1 MMRKMKV
8 RNFKFIIERN
18 IIMITMASSLLFI
31 FGILVN
37 IPQSYSVTPD
47 FNFAAVGDWGC
58 NSNTDAT
65 AKGIA
70 SESNKNKLGS
80 PELVLGLGDYSYQPT
95 AGCWLTKVG
104 NIDDNMKIAVG
115 NHESTTKLGFNQ
127 YMQKFPFPSNAYYS
141 FDYQNVHFIVMNT
154 ETSYSPNSS
163 QYKFVKSDLAK
174 AINGKNTDWIIVLL
188 HKPLYTSPTSCKIAS
203 CQGIASLRDVYHPIF
218 DKNNVDLILE
228 GHLHDYQRSFPLKY
242 NSKSVTI
249 PIVTTTSTSKYNNP
263 DGGIYVIVGTGGI
276 NFHKLNSQQPFNAKQ
291 QSSSFGHLNIDIT
304 NSGQVLTAK
313 FIQNNGKIFDSF
325 TITK

>member
-1 MMRKMKV
+1 MIRKVKV
-8 RNFKFIIERN
+8 RNFKCIIERN
-18 IIMITMASSLLFI
+18 IMITMASSLLFI

-37 IPQSYSVTPD
+37 IPQAYSVTPD

-65 AKGIA
+65 TKGIG

-95 AGCWLTKVG
+95 ASCWLTKVG

-127 YMQKFPFPSNAYYS
+127 YKQKFPFPSNAYYS

-154 ETSYSPNSS
+154 ETSYSPHSY

-174 AINGKNTDWIIVLL
+174 ATNGKNTEWIIVLL
-188 HKPLYTSPTSCKIAS
+188 HKPLYTSPTSCKITS
-203 CQGIASLRDVYHPIF
+203 CQGSASLRDAYHPIF
-218 DKNNVDLILE
+218 NQYDVDLVLE
-228 GHLHDYQRSFPLKY
+228 AHIHDYQRSFPLKY
-242 NSKSVTI
+242 NSKSVTN
-249 PIVTTTSTSKYNNP
+249 PIVTTKDTSKYNNP
-263 DGGIYVIVGTGGI
+263 EGEIYMIVGTGGI
-276 NFHKLNSQQPFNAKQ
+276 NFHKLIGQQPFNAKQ
-291 QSSSFGHLNIDIT
+291 QSSTFGHINIDIT
-304 NSGQVLTAK
+304 NSGQLLTAK